1 MRRWRPAYVDSV
13 ERVELEQLRA
23 VLEGRAVVELLDG
36 VELVVHEDAVRVGVE
51 ADVVHPRVRV
61 RVRVG
66 VGVGVRVRVRVS
78 VRVRVRVRVRVYQ
91 MNHGGM
97 SSCTLKAP
105 SHSMKKPYT
114 PAPSAMP
121 MM

>member
-1 MRRWRPAYVDSV
+1 MWRPAYVDGV

-23 VLEGRAVVELLDG
+23 VFEGRAVVELLNG

-51 ADVVHPRVRV
+51 ADVVHPSVRVRV
-61 RVRVG
+61 RVR

-78 VRVRVRVRVRVYQ
+78 VRVRVRVRVYQ

-97 SSCTLKAP
+97 SRCTLKAP

>member
-66 VGVGVRVRVRVS
+66 VGVRVRVS
-78 VRVRVRVRVRVYQ
+78 
-91 MNHGGM
+91 
-97 SSCTLKAP
+97 
-105 SHSMKKPYT
+105 
-114 PAPSAMP
+114 
-121 MM
+121 